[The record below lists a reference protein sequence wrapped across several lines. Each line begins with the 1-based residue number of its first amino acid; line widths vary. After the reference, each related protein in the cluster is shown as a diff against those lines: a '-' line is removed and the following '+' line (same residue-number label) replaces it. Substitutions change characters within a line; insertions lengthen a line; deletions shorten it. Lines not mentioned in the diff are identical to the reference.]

1 MENIYIYIYWCRAWG
16 VNRCERQWWGVTALI
31 RCCFPQS
38 VLEVCPNPVIMAQQL
53 CHIELVIITKSV
65 SHFSPVENCN
75 NLWNTVTVDRFILG
89 NLFQCTNK
97 LLHSITGKTCKYWT
111 RGVCANFYSKRWSG
125 LKSKI
130 DQLVWEAVYLFS
142 FYCVN
147 KIFFSFSFFLSF
159 RSLFVP
165 FVRAFSHSFPW
176 FINFFPLSVNSQ
188 LYQKDKQLRSLHW
201 MVQSTWL
208 FSGNWSLFGKYKI
221 PMNWVWSYRTGKYL
235 ALGHTD
241 LVVFG
246 LFSRPVLRLSQ

>member
-130 DQLVWEAVYLFS
+130 DQFAWEAVYLFS

-147 KIFFSFSFFLSF
+147 KIKFFFLFHFFSLSDLHLSLSF
-159 RSLFVP
+159 MHSPIRFLDSLI
-165 FVRAFSHSFPW
+165 FSSF
-176 FINFFPLSVNSQ
+176 SQ
-188 LYQKDKQLRSLHW
+188 LSAISKGQA
-201 MVQSTWL
+201 T
-208 FSGNWSLFGKYKI
+208 
-221 PMNWVWSYRTGKYL
+221 
-235 ALGHTD
+235 
-241 LVVFG
+241 
-246 LFSRPVLRLSQ
+246 

>member
-1 MENIYIYIYWCRAWG
+1 
-16 VNRCERQWWGVTALI
+16 
-31 RCCFPQS
+31 
-38 VLEVCPNPVIMAQQL
+38 MAQQL

-159 RSLFVP
+159 RSSFVP
-165 FVRAFSHSFPW
+165 FVHAFSHSFPW
-176 FINFFPLSVNSQ
+176 FINFFLFQSTLSYIKRTSNLEAYIEWFNRLGYLVATEVCLVSIKFLWTEFGRAGRENIWLSVIRTS
-188 LYQKDKQLRSLHW
+188 LYLVCFPDLSSDS
-201 MVQSTWL
+201 V
-208 FSGNWSLFGKYKI
+208 NKYI
-221 PMNWVWSYRTGKYL
+221 I
-235 ALGHTD
+235 
-241 LVVFG
+241 VVSSVVH
-246 LFSRPVLRLSQ
+246 L

>member
-1 MENIYIYIYWCRAWG
+1 
-16 VNRCERQWWGVTALI
+16 
-31 RCCFPQS
+31 
-38 VLEVCPNPVIMAQQL
+38 MAQQL

-147 KIFFSFSFFLSF
+147 KIFFLFHFFSLSDLHLSLSFVHSPIRFLDSLIFSSFSQLSAI
-159 RSLFVP
+159 SKGQ
-165 FVRAFSHSFPW
+165 A
-176 FINFFPLSVNSQ
+176 
-188 LYQKDKQLRSLHW
+188 
-201 MVQSTWL
+201 T
-208 FSGNWSLFGKYKI
+208 
-221 PMNWVWSYRTGKYL
+221 
-235 ALGHTD
+235 
-241 LVVFG
+241 
-246 LFSRPVLRLSQ
+246 